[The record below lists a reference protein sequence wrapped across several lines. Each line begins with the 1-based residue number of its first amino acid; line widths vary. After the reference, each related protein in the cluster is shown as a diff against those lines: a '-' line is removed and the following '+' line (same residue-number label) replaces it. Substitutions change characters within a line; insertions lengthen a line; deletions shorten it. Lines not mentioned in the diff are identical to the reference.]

1 LARSCRSPHVGKV
14 VEIDGGLRQ
23 VARGDQFKPLSESF
37 SPVEHRFGV
46 EVPYRLVEETIL
58 IAKGCDEAA
67 WMTVRQSAINSDII
81 FEADE
86 KAVQRVL
93 VKLVGTAE
101 QIVEQRILPLDVA
114 DEQSPG
120 ELVLILEVIEEAAL
134 GDADGGSISESNDSG
149 PEPLMTSEARQAKYR
164 RSVS

>member
-1 LARSCRSPHVGKV
+1 MRRGSLDDRSAVSH
-14 VEIDGGLRQ
+14 
-23 VARGDQFKPLSESF
+23 QFRHHL
-37 SPVEHRFGV
+37 
-46 EVPYRLVEETIL
+46 
-58 IAKGCDEAA
+58 
-67 WMTVRQSAINSDII
+67 
-81 FEADE
+81 EADE